1 MASNTTIINQPFEIS
16 VELGYESLPSIEKKG
31 LVLRSKCKPKNKKK
45 FIEKSNKTK
54 SNKTNKT
61 QSSKSKSNKSNKSSK
76 SKNKR
81 KRGKKKKIAVVEVT
95 SNIDELLEDQD
106 ELDNEYQEIKERILT
121 RYKKEDKEVQ
131 QFNLAMK
138 LEEKIEDIINLGTD
152 TFYLVDITTIIL
164 KYKYFRKYLPRV
176 TPFYAVK
183 CNPDPYLISALIECG
198 TGLDVASMQEMK
210 KGLNANLSSDKMIF
224 ANPCKMP
231 EHIRFAAENNVSKM
245 TFDNKTELEKIH
257 KYFPTAQLVLRILAD
272 DSHSTMRFGSKFGA
286 DINTE
291 VEGLLSH
298 AYELNL
304 TVIGVSFHVGSGCQS
319 GIAYSNSLVLAK
331 KVFTMAE
338 NMGHPMNFLDIGG
351 GFLGMDTD
359 TVKFSEIATSISKSL
374 DELFDPSVQIIA
386 EPGRYFASEC
396 AVLITTVIAK
406 REREYT
412 DPETNE
418 KSNYIDYYISDG
430 VYGSFNNMFFDYFNP
445 TPVILNKKSHESNS
459 ESSNTSPKEDKRS
472 TLFGPTCDSIDVI
485 CKDVEL
491 PQLEIS
497 DTVYFFNMGA
507 YTSAAASSFNGFN
520 PPKSYYMIS

>member
-1 MASNTTIINQPFEIS
+1 M
-16 VELGYESLPSIEKKG
+16 G
-31 LVLRSKCKPKNKKK
+31 
-45 FIEKSNKTK
+45 
-54 SNKTNKT
+54 
-61 QSSKSKSNKSNKSSK
+61 
-76 SKNKR
+76 
-81 KRGKKKKIAVVEVT
+81 
-95 SNIDELLEDQD
+95 
-106 ELDNEYQEIKERILT
+106 
-121 RYKKEDKEVQ
+121 
-131 QFNLAMK
+131 
-138 LEEKIEDIINLGTD
+138 
-152 TFYLVDITTIIL
+152 
-164 KYKYFRKYLPRV
+164 
-176 TPFYAVK
+176 
-183 CNPDPYLISALIECG
+183 
-198 TGLDVASMQEMK
+198 
-210 KGLNANLSSDKMIF
+210 
-224 ANPCKMP
+224 
-231 EHIRFAAENNVSKM
+231 
-245 TFDNKTELEKIH
+245 
-257 KYFPTAQLVLRILAD
+257 
-272 DSHSTMRFGSKFGA
+272 SHSTMRFGSKFGA

-386 EPGRYFASEC
+386 E
-396 AVLITTVIAK
+396 

-520 PPKSYYMIS
+520 PPKSY